1 MKQVDLRHTILY
13 VWITVTKKWTTI
25 TMMRLGDYET
35 LGQLR
40 FFGKYGRSIDL
51 YI

>member
-13 VWITVTKKWTTI
+13 VWITVTKKWTT
-25 TMMRLGDYET
+25 MMRLGDYET

-40 FFGKYGRSIDL
+40 FFGKSGRSIDL